1 MKLMMT
7 CVRLQA
13 EEDALRQTAE
23 KLDEWKSEVLHS
35 MEEAQHAHSSIR
47 ASDGAADTQDVT
59 QLIAAAD

>member
-1 MKLMMT
+1 VLTK
-7 CVRLQA
+7 LQA

-35 MEEAQHAHSSIR
+35 MEEAQQTRSSIK
-47 ASDGAADTQDVT
+47 AADAAADAQDVT